1 MKFYKNIKRLTL
13 AVLSLT
19 FTSAVFADPL
29 KSVDAYMASVETNMK
44 STIYIYDTDCEIP
57 HAAELGGPVGA
68 IERSKID
75 GTITL
80 LCVAVAPDDRLMLVF
95 DQFGNYRTFSMDDLI
110 LDKHKHRE

>member
-1 MKFYKNIKRLTL
+1 MKHMITALIMFAMSTMAI
-13 AVLSLT
+13 A
-19 FTSAVFADPL
+19 ADPL
-29 KSVDAYMASVETNMK
+29 KSTDAYMASIETNVE
-44 STIYIYDTDCEIP
+44 STIYVYENDCQIP

-80 LCVAVAPDDRLMLVF
+80 LCVAVAPDDRLLLVF

-110 LDKHKHRE
+110 FDKNRE